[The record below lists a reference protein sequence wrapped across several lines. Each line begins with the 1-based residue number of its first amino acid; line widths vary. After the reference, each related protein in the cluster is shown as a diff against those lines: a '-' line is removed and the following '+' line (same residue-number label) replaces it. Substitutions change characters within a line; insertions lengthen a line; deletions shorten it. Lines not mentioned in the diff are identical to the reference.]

1 MNVMIGTGESIW
13 LTKEEAVA
21 MKLMDEQRCN
31 SYLDLVGERIPL
43 DIWHTMQ
50 DLLLSGKVFPVIN
63 RIIIKDSN
71 ISIDDVRPELRSMI
85 VYY

>member
-1 MNVMIGTGESIW
+1 MNVMISTGESIW

-31 SYLDLVGERIPL
+31 YYLDLVGERIPPN
-43 DIWHTMQ
+43 IWHTME
-50 DLLLSGKVFPVIN
+50 DLIISGKVFPLIGKIDI
-63 RIIIKDSN
+63 RDSN

-85 VYY
+85 IY